1 MSPDELAAQLAPM
14 RIPESFA
21 RFEVQ
26 DGLAAIALGLIA
38 GLLVAF
44 LYRVLTKV
52 RTDPVATVQSEIAS
66 LDQKGREARLAGLAA
81 LLARLDRQGPRPDG
95 LYDAIYDPQARFDE
109 QELERAVVDAAR
121 LGTRA

>member
-21 RFEVQ
+21 RFEAQ
-26 DGLAAIALGLIA
+26 DGLAAIALGIIA

-44 LYRVLTKV
+44 LYRVFTTV

-66 LDQKGREARLAGLAA
+66 LAQMGREARLAGLAA
-81 LLARLDRQGPRPDG
+81 LLNRLDRQGPRPDG
-95 LYDAIYDPQARFDE
+95 LCNALYDPQVPFDE
-109 QELERAVVDAAR
+109 QELERVVLDAAR
-121 LGTRA
+121 HRTRA